1 MERLKKALDLARAE
15 RDRKLFAVAATPAEP
30 PSPANTPANMQDTL
44 VISHTRV
51 VSIEPAVLRANGV
64 MAADASGRAGHAF
77 KMLRTQVLQRLR
89 QRGWNTLA
97 VMSPTAKD
105 GKTFTAINLAIAIA
119 GDTNHTTLLVDFD
132 LRNPNVHKRFGI
144 QPEIGV
150 EQCLR
155 GEATVSEALI
165 NPQGYPKLLLLP
177 AREPVSN
184 SSDLLSSERTRQV
197 IREVKERYPNRVVLF
212 DLPPVLGA
220 DDALAFAPQ
229 VDAALVVVG
238 EEHTRRED
246 LLRCFEVLRDIPVIG
261 TVLNGSRT
269 DASLSYA
276 Y

>member
-1 MERLKKALDLARAE
+1 MCI
-15 RDRKLFAVAATPAEP
+15 RDR
-30 PSPANTPANMQDTL
+30 
-44 VISHTRV
+44 
-51 VSIEPAVLRANGV
+51 
-64 MAADASGRAGHAF
+64 
-77 KMLRTQVLQRLR
+77 
-89 QRGWNTLA
+89 NTLA
-97 VMSPTAKD
+97 VISPSPKD

-132 LRNPNVHKRFGI
+132 FRSPSVHQRFGI
-144 QPEIGV
+144 RPEIGV

-155 GEATVSEALI
+155 GEATIAETLI
-165 NPQGYPKLLLLP
+165 NPQGYPKLVLLP

-184 SSDLLSSERTRQV
+184 SSNLLSSERTRRL
-197 IREVKERYPNRVVLF
+197 IRELKERYPNRVVLF

-246 LLRCFEVLRDIPVIG
+246 LLRCFEIMRNIPIIG

-269 DASLSYA
+269 DASLAYA

>member
-15 RDRKLFAVAATPAEP
+15 RDRKVFAVAATPVG
-30 PSPANTPANMQDTL
+30 PAAPANMQDTR
-44 VISHTRV
+44 VFAHTRV
-51 VSIEPAVLRANGV
+51 VSTEPSVLRANRV
-64 MAADASGRAGHAF
+64 MPADASGRAGHAF

-97 VMSPTAKD
+97 VMSPTPKD

-119 GDTNHTTLLVDFD
+119 ADTNYTALLVDFD
-132 LRNPNVHKRFGI
+132 LRRPSVHERFGI
-144 QPEIGV
+144 HPEIGV

-155 GEATVSEALI
+155 GEAKVSDALI
-165 NPQGYPKLLLLP
+165 NPQGYPKLVLLP

-184 SSDLLSSERTRQV
+184 SSDLLSSEGARRL
-197 IREVKERYPNRVVLF
+197 IRDVKEHSPNRIVLF
-212 DLPPVLGA
+212 DLPPVLGT

-246 LLRCFEVLRDIPVIG
+246 LLRCFEILRDVPIIG

-269 DASLSYA
+269 GASLAYA